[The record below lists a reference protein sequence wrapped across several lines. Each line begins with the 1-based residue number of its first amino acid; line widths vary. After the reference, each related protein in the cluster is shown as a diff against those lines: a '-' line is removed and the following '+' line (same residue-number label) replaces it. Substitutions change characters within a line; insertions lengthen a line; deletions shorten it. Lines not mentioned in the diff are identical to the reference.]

1 MFSATFQ
8 HHIGYLAV
16 CTFIGLICGG
26 TAWTL
31 AHKRSNPHGV
41 WWSGLAFVLTGVLGV
56 TFMGGGSASGAC
68 VLNHEIAEPF
78 RTTQGLWDLAMM
90 VPVGVCALL
99 AIRRPLPVLFGVIA
113 LPLAIEFTQA
123 TVNGL
128 GRVCDSSDAEMN
140 IIGGLVGLAIVAIVL
155 ANRHSLAWQAGMKG
169 TLIAFAALL
178 LLGSGFARPM
188 LDLTNDDGS
197 SLADADSGQK
207 RAVEAA
213 VKEAFGDR
221 YKIGQLHEQPCGD
234 SSCTNII
241 FNVHSREEGHA
252 EDFGTGSLS
261 WPDKKHLNVQ
271 LENSD
276 RPTIMGYPV
285 EGVKAPSSDAAA
297 SRITKSYAQRK
308 YPWAMDATMIQTVPV
323 GENAELGWI
332 TAWRW
337 VHNNV
342 LMPRMLDVQIDR
354 VGRVS
359 QVDVTLGPTRASFPK
374 VKLDA
379 GQAEKAVNKAVAVQI
394 RNNGNTDA
402 EFHAKAVTVKA
413 VERDGNWQPNWLVN
427 VAWLSTGKGEA
438 SQEAAVVDMY
448 RVNAVTG
455 QVYDSGGHLL
465 KTS

>member
-1 MFSATFQ
+1 MFSAIFQ

-16 CTFIGLICGG
+16 CTLIGLICGG
-26 TAWTL
+26 AAWTL
-31 AHKRSNPHGV
+31 AHKRRNPHGA
-41 WWSGLAFVLTGVLGV
+41 WWSGLAFALTGVLGV
-56 TFMGGGSASGAC
+56 TFMGAGSASGAC
-68 VLNHEIAEPF
+68 VLNHEFAEPF
-78 RTTQGLWDLAMM
+78 HTTQGLWNLAMM
-90 VPVGVCALL
+90 VPVGACALL

-140 IIGGLVGLAIVAIVL
+140 IIGGLIGLAIVAIVL
-155 ANRHSLAWQAGMKG
+155 TIRHSLAWQAGIKG
-169 TLIAFAALL
+169 TLIAFTALL

-188 LDLTNDDGS
+188 LDFTNVDGS

-207 RAVEAA
+207 QAVETA
-213 VKEAFGDR
+213 VKQAFGDR
-221 YKIGQLHEQPCGD
+221 YKIGHLYEQPCGD
-234 SSCTNII
+234 SPCTNII
-241 FNVHSREEGHA
+241 FNLHSREEGHP

-308 YPWAMDATMIQTVPV
+308 YPWAMGATMTETVPV
-323 GENAELGWI
+323 GKKAELGWI

-337 VHNNV
+337 THNNV
-342 LMPRMLDVQIDR
+342 LMPRMLDVQVDR

-359 QVDVTLGPTRASFPK
+359 QIDVTLGPTRAKFPK
-374 VKLDA
+374 AKLDA
-379 GQAEKAVNKAVAVQI
+379 GQAEKAVNKAVAEQL
-394 RNNGNTDA
+394 RANGNTGA
-402 EFHAKAVTVKA
+402 EWHSKAVTVKA
-413 VERDGNWQPNWLVN
+413 VEQDGNWQPNWLVN
-427 VAWLSTGKGEA
+427 VTWPSNGKSDA
-438 SQEAAVVDMY
+438 SQEPAAVDMY
-448 RVNAVTG
+448 RVNAITG